1 MARRI
6 SKRKKPAKEK
16 FQLKERWKIE
26 QDVFDKRTALTLAKL
41 MDKGIIKNLNYP
53 VSEGKE
59 AVVFKATNAQD
70 CDIAVKIYKVETSPF
85 MKKMLYLEGDPRFKL
100 RKKTPWSIVSTFA
113 KKEFKNLMI
122 AKRANVACPCP
133 IFALNNIVVM
143 EFLGKNGIPYPKL
156 KDVKEIKKE
165 WLNELLLSIK
175 KMYSIGLVHADFS
188 PYNIVVGPKPF
199 ILDFAQGVVK
209 YHPHFDEFLKR
220 DVKNILSFFN
230 KKGISKSFEEVLRW
244 VREH

>member
-6 SKRKKPAKEK
+6 SKRKKPPKEK

-41 MDKGIIKNLNYP
+41 MDKGIIKNLDYP

-59 AVVFKATNAQD
+59 AVVFKARNAQD

-100 RKKTPWSIVSTFA
+100 KKKTPWSIVTTFA

-122 AKRANVACPCP
+122 AKKAGIAVPCP

-143 EFLGKNGIPYPKL
+143 EFLGENGIPYPKL

-165 WLNELLLSIK
+165 WLEELLLSIK
-175 KMYSIGLVHADFS
+175 KMYSVGLVHADLS
-188 PYNIVVGPKPF
+188 PYNIVVGNKPY
-199 ILDFAQGVVK
+199 ILDFAQGVIK
-209 YHPHFDEFLKR
+209 YHPHFEFFLKR
-220 DVKNILSFFN
+220 DVENVLSFFD
-230 KKGISKSFEEVLRW
+230 KKGITKSFEDVWRW
-244 VREH
+244 ITKH